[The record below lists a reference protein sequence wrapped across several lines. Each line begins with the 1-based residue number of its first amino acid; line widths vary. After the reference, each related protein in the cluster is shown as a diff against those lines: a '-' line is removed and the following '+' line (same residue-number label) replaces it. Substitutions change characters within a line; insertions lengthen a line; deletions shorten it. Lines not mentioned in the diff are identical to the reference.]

1 MSGVKQPLF
10 KSSLARRLTLYIVG
24 SAVFIAL
31 VVGSS
36 LIYLQTQT
44 LYDNQCQSMSAI
56 NQRIA
61 EVVREV
67 IRDSQSLLY
76 MAVQDD
82 CFQEM
87 NIPRIKNYFTRAM
100 QRFPDFICFRLLNK
114 NGHEILLAGTCP
126 HSYPLGEGP
135 FKKQVITAMQNGDA
149 ESYIGPVFVKQG
161 RPMTDI
167 VATIHNDKGLV
178 GMIYTTLDI
187 TKYST
192 LLSTVK
198 IGGGE
203 GYAYLVDK
211 KGYVIAHSDFRHVL
225 KREKWSEVASVKHIM
240 SGIDHAHNFKSDRY
254 RAWDGRK
261 VIGVHAR
268 IQPMGWGVIVE
279 QPLASIYAPIKR
291 TVVKTIL
298 WLLAAIGILIAL
310 TLYLSRRITRP
321 ILTLKE
327 GTQEFA
333 NGNWE
338 VFFDFKTGDEIQS
351 LGEAFNSMAAT
362 LKNLYGKLH
371 QEIKRVSLSG
381 EALLESEEKY
391 RGIFENAAEGISRS
405 TLDAKF
411 IMANPAL
418 ITMLGYDSLEEL
430 LPLNIRKD
438 VYVSAADRDRFIRLL
453 IEHSSVKNFE
463 TTFKKKDG
471 ATIWVSLNAHALKN
485 EDGEV
490 IGSEC
495 ITSDITT
502 RKKAEESRYE
512 LEEFNTRM
520 VHAIPSFICVIE
532 PDFRLSFVS
541 DHAGQ
546 FFNRPVEEMLGK
558 RGLCHFGCVYRK
570 GRECGDRP
578 DCYRCRTHPACRN
591 CPLRLALMALFTR
604 GEETV
609 RKEMSL
615 KMEINGEETEKT
627 ILFTVLSLQ
636 RGEKETALLIM
647 DDITRYKKLETQFF
661 QAQKMESIGLL
672 AGGVAHDFNNL
683 LTGITGYASLL
694 LNKLDKDRPEYTY
707 VANIDQAGGRAAEL
721 IQQLLTFGRKVPTN
735 PKPFQLNSL
744 IEETRNLL
752 LRTIPKSIAIESC
765 LDPGLSIAEADPV
778 QIQQVVMNICI
789 NARDAMP
796 NGGRLIIE
804 TTNTGLD
811 ETYCN
816 NHHGVLPGR
825 YICIAISDTG
835 IGMSREITERIFEPF
850 FTTKGLGKGTGLGL
864 SVAYAIV
871 KNHRGF
877 INVYSEVGRGTMFK
891 IYLPAGGETR
901 QEMEEKIKNLPT
913 GDETVLII
921 DDEPL
926 VLSVAQNILEDFGYK
941 VIPVPDPRE
950 ALTMYQ
956 NRQQDIDLVILD
968 LIMPQMGGMECLD
981 KLLGINSEVRVI
993 LTSGYSLNGHG
1004 KEATRP
1010 ELKGFIRKPFQVAEF
1025 LTAVR
1030 KALDA

>member
-1 MSGVKQPLF
+1 MSGVKQPHL

-31 VVGSS
+31 VVASS

-44 LYDNQCQSMSAI
+44 LYENQCQSMAAI

-67 IRDSQSLLY
+67 VSDSQSLLY

-87 NIPRIKNYFTRAM
+87 NIPRIRNYFTRAM
-100 QRFPDFICFRLLNK
+100 QRFPDFVCFCLLDK
-114 NGHEILLAGTCP
+114 HGKELLHVRACP
-126 HSYPLGEGP
+126 DSCPLEEGALEKEAIIAM
-135 FKKQVITAMQNGDA
+135 KKKSA
-149 ESYIGPVFVKQG
+149 ESYIGPVFIKQN
-161 RPMTDI
+161 RPMTNI
-167 VATIHNDKGLV
+167 IASIHNDKGPV

-187 TKYST
+187 TKYSA

-198 IGGGE
+198 IGNE
-203 GYAYLVDK
+203 KGYAYLVDK
-211 KGYVIAHSDFRHVL
+211 KGYVIAHADLRHVL
-225 KREKWSEVASVKHIM
+225 KREKWSDVTSVKHSM
-240 SGIDHAHNFKSDRY
+240 SGIEHAENFKSDQY
-254 RAWDGRK
+254 RAWNGRE
-261 VIGVHAR
+261 VMGVHTQ

-279 QPLASIYAPIKR
+279 QPLDSVYAPIKR
-291 TVVKTIL
+291 TVLKTIL

-333 NGNWE
+333 KGNWE
-338 VFFDFKTGDEIQS
+338 VFFDFKTGDEIQA
-351 LGEAFNSMAAT
+351 LGEAFNSMAAN

-371 QEIKRVSLSG
+371 REIKRVSLSR
-381 EALLESEEKY
+381 EALCASEEKY

-405 TLDAKF
+405 TLDGTF
-411 IMANPAL
+411 IVANPAL
-418 ITMLGYDSLEEL
+418 VAMLDYESVEEL
-430 LPLNIRKD
+430 LALNIPKD
-438 VYVSAADRDRFIRLL
+438 IYASASDRDRYLQNL
-453 IEHSSVKNFE
+453 IKDGSVKNFE

-471 ATIWVSLNAHALKN
+471 TIIWVSLNAHALKN
-485 EDGEV
+485 ETGQI
-490 IGSEC
+490 IGAEA
-495 ITSDITT
+495 IVSDITK
-502 RKKAEESRYE
+502 RKKAEEARYE
-512 LEEFNTRM
+512 LEEFNTRL

-558 RGLCHFGCVYRK
+558 WGLCHFGCIYRK

-578 DCYRCRTHPACRN
+578 DCRRCQAHPACRN
-591 CPLRLALMALFTR
+591 CPLRLALIALFTR
-604 GEETV
+604 GEETI

-615 KMEINGEETEKT
+615 KKEADGEEAEKT

-636 RGEKETALLIM
+636 RGEKEMALLIM
-647 DDITRYKKLETQFF
+647 DDITQYKKLETQFF

-707 VANIDQAGGRAAEL
+707 VANIDRAGGRAAEL

-752 LRTIPKSIAIESC
+752 LRTIPKSIAIESY
-765 LDPGLSIAEADPV
+765 LDPGLSITEADPG

-804 TTNTGLD
+804 TTNADLD

-816 NHHGVLPGR
+816 KCHGVLPGR
-825 YICIAISDTG
+825 YVCLAISDTG
-835 IGMSREITERIFEPF
+835 IGMSREVTGRIFEPF

-871 KNHRGF
+871 KNHQGF
-877 INVYSEVGRGTMFK
+877 INVYSEVGRGAMFK
-891 IYLPAGGETR
+891 IYLPAGGEMR

-913 GDETVLII
+913 GDETILIV

-941 VIPVPDPRE
+941 VMPVPDPRE

-956 NRQQDIDLVILD
+956 EQQQDIDLVILD

-981 KLLGINSEVRVI
+981 ELLKINPGVKVI
-993 LTSGYSLNGHG
+993 LTSGYSLNGQG

-1010 ELKGFIRKPFQVAEF
+1010 ELRGFIRKPFQVADL